1 MYKED
6 SRLRAPKADAVLWR
20 YMSYTKF
27 VSLLTKNALFFSRAD
42 KLGDP
47 FEGSL
52 SPINIASRPEMYKG
66 KPEDQYKLIG
76 EMIKDLRR
84 FTLVNCWHENQD
96 ESDAMWKLY
105 SGVEDGIAI
114 KTDFQ
119 SLSKSLQGS
128 HPVSIGKVT
137 YVDYDVTFIGEMET
151 LIPFVH
157 KRKSFEHERE
167 VRALIVV
174 ATSGLVKSIIGK
186 PAPYR
191 IGMYHEVDT
200 SMLIKEVVVSPLA
213 EEWFV
218 ELVQI
223 TARTFGLSA
232 LVRQSSL
239 ADRPVWS

>member
-6 SRLRAPKADAVLWR
+6 FRLAVPKADAVLWR
-20 YMSYTKF
+20 YMSFTKF

-52 SPINIASRPEMYKG
+52 SPINIASRPEMYKD
-66 KPEDQYKLIG
+66 KPEEQQKLIG
-76 EMIKDLRR
+76 EMIKDLCRL
-84 FTLVNCWHENQD
+84 TLVNCWHKNQY

-105 SGVEDGIAI
+105 SGIEDGIAI

-119 SLSKSLQGS
+119 SLSESLQGS
-128 HPVSIGKVT
+128 HPVAIGKVI
-137 YVDYDVTFIGEMET
+137 YVDYDVTFIDEMNT

-157 KRKSFEHERE
+157 KRKSFEHESE

-174 ATSGLVKSIIGK
+174 ATSGIVGSIIGK
-186 PAPYR
+186 PAPYE
-191 IGMYHEVDT
+191 IGTYHEVDT

-218 ELVQI
+218 ELVQT
-223 TARTFGLSA
+223 TARTFGLSV